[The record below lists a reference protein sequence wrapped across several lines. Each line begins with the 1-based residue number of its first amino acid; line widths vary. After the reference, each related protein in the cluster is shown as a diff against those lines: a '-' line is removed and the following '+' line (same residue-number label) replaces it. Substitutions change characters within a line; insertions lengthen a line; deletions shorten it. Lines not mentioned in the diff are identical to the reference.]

1 MMSFSPTFEAHA
13 PLNHAI
19 VGAIGTIREYR
30 GKEALY
36 RQQAPQ
42 VLETLRQVAVIQ
54 SVESSNRIEQV
65 IAPPKR
71 IRELVEKKTQP
82 QNRSEQ
88 EIAGYRDVLNVIH
101 RDHDA
106 IPFSPN
112 VVLQFHRDLLAYAGT
127 GGGGWKI
134 SDNTIAEIEPD
145 GRRCLRFQP
154 LPAYRT
160 AEAMTELHGRFN
172 ETWEAGRIEPLLLIA
187 AYVLDFLCI
196 HPFADGNGRMA
207 RLLSL
212 LLLYRA
218 GYGVGRFI
226 SLERII
232 EESKESYY
240 ETLYA
245 CSQGWHEGRH
255 DLAPWTEYFLG
266 VVVRAYGAFE
276 DRVGLI
282 TQARGAKSEMVRAAI
297 RTFARPFA
305 VRELQLS
312 CPNVSIDLIRSVLRQ
327 EREAGRVEALGR
339 GRDALWARRI

>member
-1 MMSFSPTFEAHA
+1 MISFSPTFEAHA

-71 IRELVEKKTQP
+71 IRELVEQKTQP

-112 VVLQFHRDLLAYAGT
+112 VVLQFHRDLLAYAGA
-127 GGGGWKI
+127 GGGWKI
-134 SDNTIAEIEPD
+134 ADNTIAEIEPD
-145 GRRCLRFQP
+145 GRRRLRFQP

-297 RTFARPFA
+297 RGFSGSFAA
-305 VRELQLS
+305 RELQER
-312 CPNVSIDLIRSVLRQ
+312 CPSVGLDLIRRILGE
-327 EREAGRVEALGR
+327 ERKAGRLQVSGR
-339 GRDALWARRI
+339 GPDARWHRI

>member
-1 MMSFSPTFEAHA
+1 MMSFIPAFEAHA

-71 IRELVEKKTQP
+71 IRDLVEQKTQP
-82 QNRSEQ
+82 RNRSEQ
-88 EIAGYRDVLNVIH
+88 EIAGYRDVLNTIH
-101 RDHDA
+101 RDHGA
-106 IPFSPN
+106 IPFSTN
-112 VVLQFHRDLLAYAGT
+112 VVLQFHRDLLAYAA
-127 GGGGWKI
+127 GGGGAWKI
-134 SDNTIAEIEPD
+134 ADNTIAEIDAD
-145 GRRCLRFQP
+145 GTPRLRFQP

-160 AEAMTELHGRFN
+160 AEAMVELHARFN
-172 ETWEAGRIEPLLLIA
+172 ATWEDGRIERLLLIA

-196 HPFADGNGRMA
+196 HPFPDGNGRLA

-218 GYGVGRFI
+218 GYDVGRFI

-232 EESKESYY
+232 EESRESYY
-240 ETLYA
+240 ETLYL
-245 CSQGWHEGRH
+245 CSQGWHDAEH
-255 DLAPWTEYFLG
+255 DLAPWTEYVLG
-266 VVVRAYGAFE
+266 VIVRAYGDFE

-297 RTFARPFA
+297 RAFSRPFA
-305 VRELQLS
+305 VRELQVS
-312 CPNVSIDLIRSVLRQ
+312 CPNVGIDLIRSVLRQ

>member
-1 MMSFSPTFEAHA
+1 MMSFIPTFEAHA

-65 IAPPKR
+65 VAPPKR
-71 IRELVEKKTQP
+71 IRELVEHTTQP
-82 QNRSEQ
+82 RNRSEQ

-101 RDHDA
+101 VDHA
-106 IPFSPN
+106 SIPFTPN
-112 VVLQFHRDLLAYAGT
+112 VVLQFHRDLLAYVGT
-127 GGGGWKI
+127 SGGAWKI
-134 SDNTIAEIEPD
+134 ADNTIAEIGPD
-145 GRRCLRFQP
+145 GTRRLRFQP
-154 LPAYRT
+154 VAAYRT
-160 AEAMTELHGRFN
+160 AEAMTELHARVN
-172 ETWEAGRIEPLLLIA
+172 AVWEEERIERLLLIA

-207 RLLSL
+207 RLLAL

-218 GYGVGRFI
+218 GYDVGRFI

-245 CSQGWHEGRH
+245 CSQGWHEGQH

-266 VVVRAYGAFE
+266 VIVRAYGTFE
-276 DRVGLI
+276 ERVGAI

-297 RTFARPFA
+297 RAFTGPFA
-305 VRELQLS
+305 IRELQER
-312 CPNVSIDLIRSVLRQ
+312 CPNVGLDLIRRILRE
-327 EREAGRVEALGR
+327 ERQAGAIEVSGR
-339 GRDALWARRI
+339 GPDAHWRRV

>member
-1 MMSFSPTFEAHA
+1 MMSFIPTFEVHA

-19 VGAIGTIREYR
+19 VRSVGTIREFR

-71 IRELVEKKTQP
+71 IRDLVEQKTP
-82 QNRSEQ
+82 PRNRSEQ

-112 VVLQFHRDLLAYAGT
+112 VLLQFHRDLLAYAGVA
-127 GGGGWKI
+127 GGAWKI
-134 SDNTIAEIEPD
+134 ADNTIAEIDPE
-145 GRRCLRFQP
+145 GTRRLRFQP

-160 AEAMTELHGRFN
+160 PAAMTELHNRFN
-172 ETWEAGRIEPLLLIA
+172 ATWEEARIERLLLIA

-207 RLLSL
+207 RLLAL

-218 GYGVGRFI
+218 GYDVGHFI

-240 ETLYA
+240 ETLYV
-245 CSQGWHEGRH
+245 CSRGWHEGEH
-255 DLAPWTEYFLG
+255 DLAPWTEHFLG
-266 VVVRAYGAFE
+266 MIVRAYGEFE

-297 RTFARPFA
+297 RAFSGSFAA
-305 VRELQLS
+305 RELQER
-312 CPNVSIDLIRSVLRQ
+312 CPNVGLDLIRRILGE
-327 EREAGRVEALGR
+327 ERKAGRLEVSGR
-339 GRDALWARRI
+339 GPEARWRRLI